1 MKRMIFLLALVGT
14 LGVVAAEVDSYLY
27 WMIPDTATGTERGGT
42 DISGDYMAKVV
53 AFSGSEWAETG
64 GTYLDI
70 WSSANGGLGSLVA
83 SSEVNDFGVGV
94 TISAGRYNVPYF
106 AGVTDGIGN
115 DWTYFVELYHDN
127 KVVAH
132 SEGLLY
138 SEAGYAVFDGIG
150 IPTAQWMPTTFVP
163 APEPSSGLLLL
174 LGVAG
179 LALRRRK
186 QIKA

>member
-1 MKRMIFLLALVGT
+1 MKRLVLLLTLAGT
-14 LGVVAAEVDSYLY
+14 LGVFAAESDSYLY

-53 AFSGSEWAETG
+53 AFSGREWAETG

-70 WSSANGGLGSLVA
+70 WSSSDGGLGSLV
-83 SSEVNDFGVGV
+83 SSGAGQGVAV
-94 TISAGRYNVPYF
+94 TITPGTYNVPYF
-106 AGVTDGIGN
+106 AGIGNGIGM
-115 DWTYFVELYHDN
+115 DWTYFVELYHDS

-132 SEGLLY
+132 SEGLPY
-138 SEAGYAVFDGIG
+138 SEASYAVLEGMKMPSAD
-150 IPTAQWMPTTFVP
+150 QWMPATFVP

-186 QIKA
+186 QIAA

>member
-1 MKRMIFLLALVGT
+1 MKRMIFLLALAGT
-14 LGVVAAEVDSYLY
+14 LGVAVAEDSYLY
-27 WMIPDTATGTERGGT
+27 WMIPKYAEGTQRGGT
-42 DISGDYMAKVV
+42 GISGEYKAKVV
-53 AFSGSEWAETG
+53 AFEGSEWAETG

-70 WSSANGGLGSLVA
+70 WSSANGGLGSLV
-83 SSEVNDFGVGV
+83 SSAEGGAGVDV
-94 TISAGRYNVPYF
+94 TINTYNVPYF
-106 AGVTDGIGN
+106 AGVTDGIGM

-138 SEAGYAVFDGIG
+138 SEAGYAVFDGITM
-150 IPTAQWMPTTFVP
+150 PTTQWMPAAFVP

-186 QIKA
+186 QIAA